1 MRAAAV
7 VLFSFVA
14 TGALFSQDGPPPAPQ
29 RPSLIRIHPLLSALD
44 SDHDGVIS
52 SAELSRAPEVLPKL
66 DANKDGVISPDELR
80 PQGFGRRPEG
90 GRAGGPGEA
99 RGPEASDL
107 VKTLM
112 TFDANGD
119 GKLARTEVPERMQ
132 GLFDRADT
140 NKDGVLTSD
149 ELTKLADAQQQSAAQ
164 GERRGEFGRG
174 GPGGPGGRGGRG
186 MRMDRVMQAM
196 DTDHDGTVSAAE
208 MRAAATSLKTLD
220 TNHDGQITED
230 EVRPNFGRPGEN
242 GFDRARGNERFRGE
256 QQ

>member
-7 VLFSFVA
+7 ILFSFA
-14 TGALFSQDGPPPAPQ
+14 GTGALFSQDGPSPASQ
-29 RPSLIRIHPLLSALD
+29 RPSFIRMHPLLSALD
-44 SDHDGVIS
+44 TAHDGVIS
-52 SAELSRAPEVLPKL
+52 SAELSRAPEVLAKL
-66 DANKDGVISPDELR
+66 DSNKDGVITPDELR
-80 PQGFGRRPEG
+80 PQGFGRRSEDGAAP
-90 GRAGGPGEA
+90 PGEA
-99 RGPEASDL
+99 RPPEASDL

-140 NKDGVLTSD
+140 NRDGVLTSD

-174 GPGGPGGRGGRG
+174 GPGGRG
-186 MRMDRVMQAM
+186 MRMDRVMQAL

-208 MRAAATSLKTLD
+208 IQAAGTSLKALD
-220 TNHDGQITED
+220 TNQDGRITED
-230 EVRPNFGRPGEN
+230 EVRPNFGRPGGE
-242 GFDRARGNERFRGE
+242 GRGNERSRGE
-256 QQ
+256 RQ